1 VTQPRIYLV
10 RMLLFLAAVAAVTA
24 LLFDK
29 LLLAFSNNPPLN
41 GLIGFVLL
49 AGIIWNLR
57 QVLRLSPEVRWIE
70 AFRLAPDRT
79 GAETPP
85 TLLASMASMLVG
97 ARAAAPDGS
106 RVYSQGVPGASAQAG
121 AGPLSPEGPRPAG
134 RLTLSA
140 ATTRGMLDSLSS
152 RLDESRELS
161 RYTTGLLIFLGLLG
175 TFWGLLLTVGSVS
188 DVIGGL
194 SVGSGDI
201 NAMFEQLK
209 SGLARPLHGM
219 GTAFSSSMFGL
230 SGALVLGF
238 LDLTAGQAQNRFF
251 NELEEWLAG
260 LTRVSSG
267 VLGDGDAPIPVYV
280 QALLEQTAENME
292 ALQRSLARGEEGR
305 IQANQAVLALT
316 DRLSGLSDTL
326 RGTHV
331 ALARLAERE
340 DTGTTQLLRNIDATL
355 QRLGLELASAQ
366 AQATTELRQDLRLLA
381 RTMAV
386 RADEPPALRAVPDR

>member
-1 VTQPRIYLV
+1 MTQPRTYLL
-10 RMLLFLAAVAAVTA
+10 RMLLFLAAVAGVTA
-24 LLFDK
+24 MLFDK
-29 LLLAFSNNPPLN
+29 LLLAFANNPPLN
-41 GLIGFVLL
+41 SLIGVVLL

-70 AFRLAPDRT
+70 AFRLAPERAGT
-79 GAETPP
+79 ALPP
-85 TLLASMASMLVG
+85 TLLAPMASMLV
-97 ARAAAPDGS
+97 ARAESGTD
-106 RVYSQGVPGASAQAG
+106 R
-121 AGPLSPEGPRPAG
+121 

-140 ATTRGMLDSLSS
+140 ATTRGMLDSLAS

-209 SGLARPLHGM
+209 AGLARPLHGM

-267 VLGDGDAPIPVYV
+267 VLGDGEAPIPAYV

-292 ALQRSLARGEEGR
+292 ALQRTLARGEEGR

-316 DRLSGLSDTL
+316 ERLASLSDTL
-326 RGTHV
+326 RGTHA

-340 DTGTTQLLRNIDATL
+340 DAGTAQLLRNIDATL
-355 QRLGLELASAQ
+355 QRLSLEFSSAQ
-366 AQATTELRQDLRLLA
+366 AQAATDLRQDLRLLT
-381 RTMAV
+381 RTVAGRAEDTAV
-386 RADEPPALRAVPDR
+386 LRAAPDR